1 MFKTRT
7 STALADE
14 KAKQALIR
22 AVNKAQ
28 YHLRRLQHNSP
39 LDQLQPQERDLL
51 AELQRN
57 GVWTGNIRQC
67 QIPDTDAM
75 LAAARSLL
83 PWVPGGEY
91 LPVGGNSS
99 GSHNTIADP
108 ARLMT
113 QTPELF
119 CWGLQAQLL
128 TFVECYLQ
136 QPVAYLGV
144 TLHRS
149 VANGRQVGTRIWHV
163 DGEDYRMIKL
173 LVYLNDVD
181 RTGGPFEYIP
191 RGLSPSYQAFRG
203 IAKTK
208 IDDEAMAN
216 VVPRDQWRACVGEA
230 DTAIWVDP
238 TVVFHHGRLPD
249 RDRFTLT
256 FSYTSQQPRD
266 LDRCR
271 NAFPHPALI
280 TALRDQ
286 LDDRQWQA
294 AMGWRAEGGLKN
306 SAN

>member
-1 MFKTRT
+1 MLKIKTSAT
-7 STALADE
+7 LADE

-39 LDQLQPQERDLL
+39 VDRLQPEDRTLL
-51 AELQRN
+51 AELHQK
-57 GVWTGNIRQC
+57 GVWTGNIDQC
-67 QIPDTDAM
+67 QIPDTEAM
-75 LAAARSLL
+75 LTAARSLL

-91 LPVGGNSS
+91 LPDSGNSS
-99 GSHNTIADP
+99 GSHNTIAAPD
-108 ARLMT
+108 RLMT

-119 CWGLQAQLL
+119 CWGLQAKLL

-149 VANGRQVGTRIWHV
+149 VANGRQIGTRIWHV

-173 LVYLNDVD
+173 LIYLNDVD

-191 RGLSPSYQAFRG
+191 RDLSPSYQAFRG
-203 IAKTK
+203 IARTK
-208 IDDEAMAN
+208 IDDEEMAK
-216 VVPRDQWRACVGEA
+216 VVPSQQWQTCIGEA

-238 TVVFHHGRLPD
+238 TAVFHHGRVPE

-271 NAFPHPALI
+271 NAFPDVPLI
-280 TALRDQ
+280 TALRSH

-294 AMGWRAEGGLKN
+294 AMGWRAGLGN
-306 SAN
+306 